1 MLFFEIIRVA
11 LQAINANKM
20 RSILTM
26 LGIVI
31 GVAAVITM
39 VALGTGAQRSVEAQ
53 LQALGTNV
61 LTVRPGQGWH
71 RGVRSGSSRMYL
83 TDAYAVEDRAD
94 AILLA
99 APEMVSSAQ
108 VEFNRSN
115 ASIRVTGTTANFAE
129 LNSFEAEYGRFF
141 TAEEDAGRRRVAVLG
156 GTVPEVFDSTPLEML
171 GQRIS
176 IRNVTFEVVGVLE
189 AKGGSGWFNQ
199 DERIF
204 IPVQAAQFRI
214 MGTDRIGSFNVKIAD
229 GYSATAAMGQIE
241 QVMRREHKLRVGD
254 DNDFY
259 VQDRAELMGTMQEAT
274 KTFTFLL
281 AGIAAVSLLVGGIG
295 IMNIMLV
302 SVTERTRE
310 IGIRMAMGATLIE
323 PGPGRKPC
331 PEPLRPTRGAGRR
344 SGPDWP
350 PGAPARHRRRAPR
363 PPRRSRPCPQTRARP
378 RYSSWPG
385 WPGSSRLRSPGRC
398 PGSRPP
404 GTGPGLRGEI
414 G

>member
-1 MLFFEIIRVA
+1 MLFLEIIRVA

-71 RGVRSGSSRMYL
+71 RGVRSGSARMYL

-94 AILLA
+94 AIVLA

-108 VEFNRSN
+108 VEFGRSN
-115 ASIRVTGTTANFAE
+115 ANLRVTGTTENFAE

-156 GTVPEVFDSTPLEML
+156 GTVPELFDSTPLEML
-171 GQRIS
+171 GQRLS

-204 IPVQAAQFRI
+204 IPVQTAQFRI
-214 MGTDRIGSFNVKIAD
+214 MGTDRIGSFNVRIAD
-229 GYSATAAMGQIE
+229 GYSPTAAMAQIE
-241 QVMRREHKLRVGD
+241 QVIRREHKLRIGD

-274 KTFTFLL
+274 QTFTFLL

-310 IGIRMAMGATLIE
+310 IGIRMAMGATRRQVLTQFLLEALVLCLVGGFVGIAL
-323 PGPGRKPC
+323 GFGASKMLANLANWSTAVS
-331 PEPLRPTRGAGRR
+331 PESVGMAVIFSAVVGLFFGA
-344 SGPDWP
+344 W
-350 PGAPARHRRRAPR
+350 PARRAASLDPID
-363 PPRRSRPCPQTRARP
+363 A
-378 RYSSWPG
+378 
-385 WPGSSRLRSPGRC
+385 LRH
-398 PGSRPP
+398 
-404 GTGPGLRGEI
+404 E
-414 G
+414 

>member
-310 IGIRMAMGATLIE
+310 IGIRMAMGATRRQVLTQFLLEALVLCLVGGFLGIAL
-323 PGPGRKPC
+323 GFGASKTLANLANWSTAVS
-331 PEPLRPTRGAGRR
+331 PESVGMAVIFSAVVGLFFGA
-344 SGPDWP
+344 W
-350 PGAPARHRRRAPR
+350 PARRAASLDPID
-363 PPRRSRPCPQTRARP
+363 A
-378 RYSSWPG
+378 
-385 WPGSSRLRSPGRC
+385 LRH
-398 PGSRPP
+398 
-404 GTGPGLRGEI
+404 E
-414 G
+414 

>member
-1 MLFFEIIRVA
+1 MLFLEIIRVA

-20 RSILTM
+20 RSVLTM

-71 RGVRSGSSRMYL
+71 RGVRSGSARMYL
-83 TDAYAVEDRAD
+83 TDAYAVADRAD
-94 AILLA
+94 AIVLA

-115 ASIRVTGTTANFAE
+115 ANVRVTGTTANFAE

-156 GTVPEVFDSTPLEML
+156 GTVPELFDSTPLEML

-229 GYSATAAMGQIE
+229 GYSPTAAMGQIE

-310 IGIRMAMGATLIE
+310 IGIRMAMGATRRQVLTQFLLEALVLCLVGGFLGIAL
-323 PGPGRKPC
+323 GFGASKTLANLANWSTAVS
-331 PEPLRPTRGAGRR
+331 PESVGMAVIFSGVVGLFFGA
-344 SGPDWP
+344 W
-350 PGAPARHRRRAPR
+350 PARRAASLDPID
-363 PPRRSRPCPQTRARP
+363 A
-378 RYSSWPG
+378 
-385 WPGSSRLRSPGRC
+385 LRH
-398 PGSRPP
+398 
-404 GTGPGLRGEI
+404 E
-414 G
+414 

>member
-1 MLFFEIIRVA
+1 MLFLEIIRVA

-20 RSILTM
+20 RSVLTM

-71 RGVRSGSSRMYL
+71 RGVRSGSARMYL

-94 AILLA
+94 AIVLA

-115 ASIRVTGTTANFAE
+115 ANVRVTGTTANFAE

-156 GTVPEVFDSTPLEML
+156 GTVPELFDSTPLEML

-176 IRNVTFEVVGVLE
+176 IRNVTFEVVGILE

-310 IGIRMAMGATLIE
+310 IGIRMAMGATRRQVLTQFLLEALVLCLVGGFLGIAL
-323 PGPGRKPC
+323 GFGASKTLANLANWSTAVS
-331 PEPLRPTRGAGRR
+331 PESVGMAVIFSAVVGLFFGA
-344 SGPDWP
+344 W
-350 PGAPARHRRRAPR
+350 PARRAASLDPID
-363 PPRRSRPCPQTRARP
+363 A
-378 RYSSWPG
+378 
-385 WPGSSRLRSPGRC
+385 LRH
-398 PGSRPP
+398 
-404 GTGPGLRGEI
+404 E
-414 G
+414 

>member
-1 MLFFEIIRVA
+1 MLFLEIIRVA

-20 RSILTM
+20 RSVLTM

-71 RGVRSGSSRMYL
+71 RGVRSGSARMYL

-94 AILLA
+94 AIVLA

-115 ASIRVTGTTANFAE
+115 ANVRVTGTTANFAE
-129 LNSFEAEYGRFF
+129 LNSFEAKYGRFF

-156 GTVPEVFDSTPLEML
+156 GTVPELFDSTPLEML

-176 IRNVTFEVVGVLE
+176 IRNVTFEVVGILE

-310 IGIRMAMGATLIE
+310 IGIRMAMGATRRQVLTQFLLEALVLCLVGGFLGIAL
-323 PGPGRKPC
+323 GFGASKTLADLANWSTAVS
-331 PEPLRPTRGAGRR
+331 PESVGMAVIFSAVVGLFFGA
-344 SGPDWP
+344 W
-350 PGAPARHRRRAPR
+350 PARRAAGLDPIE
-363 PPRRSRPCPQTRARP
+363 A
-378 RYSSWPG
+378 
-385 WPGSSRLRSPGRC
+385 LRH
-398 PGSRPP
+398 
-404 GTGPGLRGEI
+404 E
-414 G
+414 